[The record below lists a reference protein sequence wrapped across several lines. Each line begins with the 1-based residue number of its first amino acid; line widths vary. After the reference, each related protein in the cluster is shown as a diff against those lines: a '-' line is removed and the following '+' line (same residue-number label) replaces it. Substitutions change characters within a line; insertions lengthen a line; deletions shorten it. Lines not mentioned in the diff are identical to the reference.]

1 MIRKMAEPKSFLL
14 KYVGARFEGTRL
26 PLDVLGDLPAFR
38 DLLVSYAA
46 AEWRKTHTDRERL
59 PRNFEKGLLFDLVGI
74 EDGSAMPRIEWDRRA
89 PQPQLPDMMDEIEML
104 VSTSFERVISL
115 FDHATGL
122 TAALDLT
129 PDNIR
134 ALKRF
139 GGNLLPDEKI
149 EFPGSR
155 GSDGNVVFL
164 DKYRRERLMTRVRDS
179 FQIRYDG
186 TGKLIG
192 SGVDPSGTNGHIDV
206 HTEEYGTIILPVT
219 PDRVRSDFDGSIEF
233 EVYFRLHIE
242 LDNNEAVRSIVDVF
256 DVDVIQPYVMASL
269 SACRNRIGSLTS
281 LRDGWHD
288 GGGRAPTAKAA
299 SAALRLLSR
308 RPGMADSY
316 SIFPTDDGGLLF
328 EFVRLGWNHSIE
340 IGPIGKAE
348 IYSTEID
355 GDGEADTEAFDV
367 ESEEFIEEFDQVTRT
382 RG

>member
-1 MIRKMAEPKSFLL
+1 MMAETKSFLL
-14 KYVGARFEGTRL
+14 RYVGARFEGTRL

-38 DLLVSYAA
+38 DLLVSYAD
-46 AEWRKTHTDRERL
+46 AEWRKTHKDRERL
-59 PRNFEKGLLFDLVGI
+59 PKNFEKGLLFNLVGI
-74 EDGSAMPRIEWDRRA
+74 EDGSAMPRIEWDRHA
-89 PQPQLPDMMDEIEML
+89 PQSQLPDMMDEMETL
-104 VSTSFERVISL
+104 VSMSFERVISL
-115 FDHATGL
+115 FDHTTG
-122 TAALDLT
+122 TAAALALT
-129 PDNIR
+129 PGNIR

-149 EFPGSR
+149 EFPGSK

-164 DKYRRERLMTRVRDS
+164 DKYWRERLMTRIRDS
-179 FQIRYDG
+179 YQTRYDG

-206 HTEEYGTIILPVT
+206 YTEDYGIIKLPMT
-219 PDRVRSDFDGSIEF
+219 PDRVRSDFDGSIES

-256 DVDVIQPYVMASL
+256 DVDVIQPHVMASL
-269 SACRNRIGSLTS
+269 LVCRNRIGSLTS
-281 LRDGWHD
+281 LQDGWHD
-288 GGGRAPTAKAA
+288 GGGKAPTAKAV
-299 SAALRLLSR
+299 SVALRLLSR
-308 RPGMADSY
+308 KPAMADSY

-340 IGPIGKAE
+340 IGPVGRAE
-348 IYSTEID
+348 IYSTEIS

-367 ESEEFIEEFDQVTRT
+367 ESDEFAEEFDQITGT

>member
-1 MIRKMAEPKSFLL
+1 MAEPKSFLL
-14 KYVGARFEGTRL
+14 RYVGARFEGTRL

-46 AEWRKTHTDRERL
+46 AEWRKAHTDRERL
-59 PRNFEKGLLFDLVGI
+59 PKNFEKGLLFDLVDI
-74 EDGSAMPRIEWDRRA
+74 EDGSAMPRIEWDRRV
-89 PQPQLPDMMDEIEML
+89 PQPQLPDMMDEMEML
-104 VSTSFERVISL
+104 VSTSFDRVISL
-115 FDHATGL
+115 FDHATGPA
-122 TAALDLT
+122 AALDLT

-149 EFPGSR
+149 EFPGSK
-155 GSDGNVVFL
+155 GSDGNVVYL
-164 DKYRRERLMTRVRDS
+164 DKHRRERLITSVRDS
-179 FQIRYDG
+179 YQIRYDG

-206 HTEEYGTIILPVT
+206 HTEEYGTITLPVT
-219 PDRVRSDFDGSIEF
+219 PDRVRSDFDGSIES

-242 LDNNEAVRSIVDVF
+242 LDNNEAVRSIVYVF
-256 DVDVIQPYVMASL
+256 DVDVIPSHVMASL

-299 SAALRLLSR
+299 SAASRLLSR
-308 RPGMADSY
+308 KPGMADSY
-316 SIFPTDDGGLLF
+316 SIFPTDGGGVLF

-340 IGPIGKAE
+340 IGPAGKAE

-367 ESEEFIEEFDQVTRT
+367 ESEEFIEEFDQVTGT
-382 RG
+382 RI